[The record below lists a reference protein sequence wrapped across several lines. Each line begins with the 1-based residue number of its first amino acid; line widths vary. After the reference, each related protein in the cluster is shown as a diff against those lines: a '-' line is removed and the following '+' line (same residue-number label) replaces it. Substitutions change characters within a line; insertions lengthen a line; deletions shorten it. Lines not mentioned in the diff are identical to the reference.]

1 MVTICGDRKTGP
13 IASRQTCV
21 PQPDDPSALITTEQL
36 EAVRGAAADYIHE
49 CEDDPPLSET
59 EQMLSLSVGG
69 VMPTHVRGR
78 FGGNHQ
84 AMLAWVVATCCFV
97 RLAHP
102 DNARKAAPALYALL
116 DEIEMAAPVTWL
128 ETYAVVESI
137 LREGGFEMGE
147 RVEE

>member
-1 MVTICGDRKTGP
+1 MVIICADRKTGP

-36 EAVRGAAADYIHE
+36 EAVRGAAANYIHE

-78 FGGNHQ
+78 FGDDHQ
-84 AMLAWVVATCCFV
+84 AMLA
-97 RLAHP
+97 
-102 DNARKAAPALYALL
+102 
-116 DEIEMAAPVTWL
+116 
-128 ETYAVVESI
+128 
-137 LREGGFEMGE
+137 
-147 RVEE
+147 